1 VSKLPVGRVSCL
13 QGRFALD
20 YPDLRISGLLCRAR
34 KTEPNLSC
42 RTMIVRAGIIQLG
55 VCALIVGGASTPAH
69 AGPRGDEPVGLEL
82 IEERTESFANA
93 LLDLSVAVRDGEIA
107 KVGKHFAPQVVA
119 NPFPTAVKKSQQ
131 VRKWIHSHGWVLKA
145 DPHRL
150 QKTELLRSIE
160 GFLTHFSIVED
171 VRFKVKK
178 SVVQEDGS
186 AIEARIAFWII
197 ARDQA
202 GHREWVRG
210 WANAS
215 ADWKSEGRFEMSRFV
230 LESVDSMIAEVD
242 LFDEVAAPAGLAATA
257 PAFRARIDP
266 PFAAY
271 GVAVA
276 DVNNDGFVDLF
287 VTGASG
293 NSLYIN
299 QGDGTFRDQAED
311 AFVRELLHTGTGP
324 LFLDYDNDG
333 DKDLFVSS
341 VGEQVLFENRLI
353 PDGRLMFW
361 DSSAAAGINGRAIG
375 FTAVAG
381 DVNKDGYPDI
391 YVASYNRYG
400 QILPDDWN
408 GASNGTPNLLFV
420 SQGDGTYKEA
430 GAAWG
435 VADGRWS
442 YAAQFADFDA
452 DGDLDLYAANDFGGG
467 NALYLNEGTRFVDV
481 AVDRGVVDHGY
492 CMGVSFG
499 DYDNDGDL
507 DLHVTRMSSTAGRR
521 ILARMSRKDLPQK
534 GQLENLAAGNA
545 LYENVG
551 EGFFRDVSN
560 SAGPFGAGWAW
571 GGGFFD
577 LDNDGW
583 LDTYTPNGFISGKSL
598 KDT

>member
-1 VSKLPVGRVSCL
+1 
-13 QGRFALD
+13 
-20 YPDLRISGLLCRAR
+20 
-34 KTEPNLSC
+34 
-42 RTMIVRAGIIQLG
+42 MIVRAELIRLG
-55 VCALIVGGASTPAH
+55 VCALIVGVAGTPVH
-69 AGPRGDEPVGLEL
+69 AGPRTDEPVDLEL

-93 LLDLSVAVRDGEIA
+93 LLDLSVTVRDGEIA
-107 KVGKHFAPQVVA
+107 KAGKHFAPQVTA
-119 NPFPTAVKKSQQ
+119 TPFPTAFNETQR
-131 VRKWIHSHGWVLKA
+131 VRKWIHSHGWVLEP
-145 DPHRL
+145 DPRRL
-150 QKTELLRSIE
+150 QKSGLLRSIE
-160 GFLTHFSIVED
+160 AFLTHFSAVED

-178 SVVQEDGS
+178 SAVKEDGD
-186 AIEARIAFWII
+186 AIEARVAFWII

-210 WANAS
+210 WADAS
-215 ADWKSEGRFEMSRFV
+215 ATWIPEGRFEMKRFV
-230 LESVDSMIAEVD
+230 LESVDSMISELD

-257 PAFRARIDP
+257 PDFLGRTDP

-276 DVNNDGFVDLF
+276 DVDNDGLVDLF

-311 AFVRELLHTGTGP
+311 AFVKELLHTGTAP

-341 VGEQVLFENRLI
+341 VGEQVLFENRLL
-353 PDGRLMFW
+353 PDGRLIFW
-361 DSSAAAGINGRAIG
+361 DGSASAGINGRAIG

-400 QILPDDWN
+400 QVLPDDWN
-408 GASNGTPNLLFV
+408 GATNGTPNLLFV

-435 VADGRWS
+435 VADGRWT

-452 DGDLDLYAANDFGGG
+452 DGDLDLYVANDYGGG
-467 NALYLNEGTRFVDV
+467 NALYLNQGTRFVDV
-481 AVDRGVVDHGY
+481 AAERGVADRGYG
-492 CMGVSFG
+492 MGVSFG

-521 ILARMSRKDLPQK
+521 ILARLSKNELPQK
-534 GQLENLAAGNA
+534 GELENLATGNA
-545 LYENVG
+545 LYENIG
-551 EGFFRDVSN
+551 KGFFRDVSD

-583 LDTYTPNGFISGKSL
+583 QDTYTPNGFISGKSL